1 MLLGPPECVSK
12 ARFHRD
18 GLLSRHADTAAL
30 SLYGKVVRLKF
41 KGVPGVS
48 TACRESRCPCRLE

>member
-18 GLLSRHADTAAL
+18 GLLSLHANATTL
-30 SLYGKVVRLKF
+30 SQYGKA
-41 KGVPGVS
+41 VPGVS
-48 TACRESRCPCRLE
+48 TASGGDECLITITNDS